1 MINTAIGTYSLLSGF
16 GFYQVVPD
24 LSSAAEA
31 KATSECRW
39 YDTIN
44 LRDIKLHFSLNQFI
58 LISAVLINFK
68 IERYMSETDIL
79 KGLNPAQVRAV
90 TAAAGPVLVLA
101 GAGSGKTKTIVHRL
115 AYLIKVKKVSPYEIV
130 AVTFTNRAAHELKS
144 RVAQLIGASAL
155 AKASVVG
162 TFHSVSC
169 RWLRSE
175 AAKLGYPG
183 HFTIYD
189 EDDQLSLIKSVYKA
203 INLSVKQIP
212 PGVALAAI
220 SRAKSSLL
228 TPLQFLEQSEGDKFS
243 QIVCQVYERYQTAL
257 KQNQA
262 MDFDDLI
269 TQLVWLWQADAKI
282 LARYQQRFKYLLV
295 DEYQDTNHAQYRWCE
310 LLSREHRNIYVVGD
324 DWQSIYSWRGAD
336 FGNILRFKKDYPEA
350 KICKLEQNYR
360 STQNIINASNAVMTK
375 AAMKS
380 DKKLW
385 TDNPAG
391 ARVQVVEVS
400 DANAE
405 AEFVVSQAIKLA
417 SSEAD
422 NELSYEAEIAPHWL
436 PSFKMPSRFY
446 GSAEDLAGTA
456 VLYRTNLQSR
466 ALEETC
472 LKQGV
477 PYRLIGGVRF
487 YERREI
493 KDVLAYLRLLLNP
506 YDTISLRRVIL
517 RPSRGLGLTS
527 LELLIQSAQAQS
539 INPLALADSVILS
552 GQRQAALVKL
562 QQLFDYLRKELPALS
577 VSDLIDRVLD
587 RSGLGA
593 DILDGT
599 AEGEVRFMNV
609 QELKTVA
616 AERAPGIG
624 QEALEQFLTEVSLWQ
639 DQDNLENKSAGLT
652 LMTLHAAK
660 GMEFKHV
667 FIVGLEE
674 GLFPHASSFNDQAEM
689 DEERRLCYVG
699 LTRAKEKVY
708 CVYAVNRRLAGSLTY
723 GLPSRFIGDLPSD
736 LLEFKSLTQPF

>member
-1 MINTAIGTYSLLSGF
+1 
-16 GFYQVVPD
+16 
-24 LSSAAEA
+24 
-31 KATSECRW
+31 
-39 YDTIN
+39 
-44 LRDIKLHFSLNQFI
+44 
-58 LISAVLINFK
+58 
-68 IERYMSETDIL
+68 MSESDIL
-79 KGLNPAQVRAV
+79 NGLNPAQLKAV

-115 AYLIKVKKVSPYEIV
+115 AYLIKVKKVSPHDIV
-130 AVTFTNRAAHELKS
+130 AVTFTNRAAYELKS
-144 RVAQLIGASAL
+144 RVAQLIGASVLGRA
-155 AKASVVG
+155 AVVG

-175 AAKLGYPG
+175 AVKLGYPG

-203 INLSVKQIP
+203 MNLSVKQFSP
-212 PGVALAAI
+212 SAVLAAI

-228 TPLQFLEQSEGDKFS
+228 TPIQFLEQNEGDQFS
-243 QIVCQVYERYQTAL
+243 QVICRIYEKYQAAL

-269 TQLVWLWQADAKI
+269 TQLVWLWQAEPKI

-310 LLSREHRNIYVVGD
+310 LLSKEHRNVYVVGD

-336 FGNILRFKKDYPEA
+336 FGNILRFKEDYPEA

-375 AAMKS
+375 AEMKS

-385 TDNPAG
+385 TANPAG
-391 ARVQVVEVS
+391 ARLQVVEVG
-400 DANAE
+400 DENAE
-405 AEFVVSQAIKLA
+405 AEFVIGQAIKLVGG
-417 SSEAD
+417 EAD

-446 GSAEDLAGTA
+446 GSAEDLSGTA

-466 ALEETC
+466 ALEEVC

-506 YDTISLRRVIL
+506 YDTVSLRRVML
-517 RPSRGLGLTS
+517 RSTRGLGLTS
-527 LELLIQSAQAQS
+527 LELLVQAAQAQS
-539 INPLALADSVILS
+539 ISPLALADSGILS
-552 GQRQAALVKL
+552 GQRQAALIKL
-562 QQLFDYLRKELPALS
+562 KQLFDYLKKELPVLS
-577 VSDLIDRVLD
+577 VADLIDRVLD
-587 RSGLGA
+587 KSGLGA
-593 DILDGT
+593 DISDGT

-624 QEALEQFLTEVSLWQ
+624 QAVLEQFLTEVSLWQ
-639 DQDNLENKSAGLT
+639 DQDNLENKAAGLT

-660 GMEFKHV
+660 GLEFKYV

-674 GLFPHASSFNDQAEM
+674 GLFPHASSFNDPAEM

-699 LTRAKEKVY
+699 LTRAKERVY
-708 CVYAVNRRLAGSLTY
+708 CVYAVNRRLAGSLTF
-723 GLPSRFIGDLPSD
+723 GLPSRFISDLPRD
-736 LLEFKSLTQPF
+736 LLGFKSLTQPF

>member
-1 MINTAIGTYSLLSGF
+1 MPES
-16 GFYQVVPD
+16 
-24 LSSAAEA
+24 
-31 KATSECRW
+31 
-39 YDTIN
+39 
-44 LRDIKLHFSLNQFI
+44 
-58 LISAVLINFK
+58 
-68 IERYMSETDIL
+68 DIL

-90 TAAAGPVLVLA
+90 TADVGPVLVLA

-115 AYLIKVKKVSPYEIV
+115 AYLIKVKRVSPYEIV
-130 AVTFTNRAAHELKS
+130 AVTFTNRAAQELKS
-144 RVAQLIGASAL
+144 RVAQLIGATAL

-175 AAKLGYPG
+175 AAKLGYPS

-203 INLSVKQIP
+203 MNLSVKQFS
-212 PGVALAAI
+212 PGAALGAI

-243 QIVCQVYERYQTAL
+243 QIVCQIYEKYQAAL

-269 TQLVWLWQADAKI
+269 TQLVWLWQADAKT

-336 FGNILRFKKDYPEA
+336 FGNILRFKEDYPEA

-360 STQNIINASNAVMTK
+360 STQNIIGASNAVMTK
-375 AAMKS
+375 AERKS

-385 TDNPAG
+385 TDNPVG
-391 ARVQVVEVS
+391 ARLQVVEVG

-422 NELSYEAEIAPHWL
+422 NELSYEAEVAPHWL
-436 PSFKMPSRFY
+436 PSFKMPTRFY

-466 ALEETC
+466 ALEEAC

-493 KDVLAYLRLLLNP
+493 KDALAYLRLLLNP

-527 LELLIQSAQAQS
+527 LELLIRGAQAQS
-539 INPLALADSVILS
+539 VSPLALADSVILS

-562 QQLFDYLRKELPALS
+562 KQLFDYLKKELPGLS
-577 VSDLIDRVLD
+577 VPDLIDLTLD
-587 RSGLGA
+587 KSGLAA

-599 AEGEVRFMNV
+599 TEGEVRFMNV

-624 QEALEQFLTEVSLWQ
+624 VAALEQFLTEVSLWQ
-639 DQDNLENKSAGLT
+639 DQDNLENKATGLT

-660 GMEFKHV
+660 GLEFKHV

-674 GLFPHASSFNDQAEM
+674 GLFPHASSFNDPTEM

-736 LLEFKSLTQPF
+736 LLEFKSLAQPF